1 MGELYKMSTVA
12 NERLRLYRKK
22 IEDYNMVLSIDKQI
36 KSGEVENFDGRPLL
50 SDEDIKDINMK
61 IDALSVERDKLLD
74 EDNGYKDLGL

>member
-1 MGELYKMSTVA
+1 MSTVA

-36 KSGEVENFDGRPLL
+36 KNGEIENMDGRPLL
-50 SDEDIKDINMK
+50 TDDDIKDINRK

>member
-1 MGELYKMSTVA
+1 MSTVA

-22 IEDYNMVLSIDKQI
+22 IEDYNMVLSVDEQI
-36 KSGEVENFDGRPLL
+36 KNGEVENVDGRPLL
-50 SDEDIKDINMK
+50 TDDDIKDINRK